1 VATGTELFLAMFM
14 GAFGAFNYVLEGFV
28 DLRLTMLLYL
38 GSLVGIYIGVYGT
51 KVVREVVIRLVTSL
65 IILLCVVSR
74 AIAVPVYLRQLGFV
88 HFEEVWSTR
97 LNAASKGMLFIAGVS
112 GVLVI
117 IFNVVKAFRR
127 QAAIRR
133 QLAETARAPGGVT

>member
-1 VATGTELFLAMFM
+1 MFM
-14 GAFGAFNYVLEGFV
+14 GAFGAVNYVLEGLV

-38 GSLVGIYIGVYGT
+38 GSLVGIYIGAYGT
-51 KVVREVVIRLVTSL
+51 KVVKEVVIRLATSL

-74 AIAVPVYLRQLGFV
+74 GIAIPVYLRQLGLV

-97 LNAASKGMLFIAGVS
+97 LNVASKGMLFVAGVS

-127 QAAIRR
+127 QAVIRR
-133 QLAETARAPGGVT
+133 QLAETARAPSGVS